1 MCVCLASRYPRCLG
15 APQAGGHHAPAAC
28 SPCRARPCPPPT
40 PQIPHQPRVSSSR
53 PFPAKPNI
61 GGGGAAAPPARSYPP
76 KMSLGFTGT
85 RGSAQG
91 LPGAPLSP
99 STSLPSQGARA
110 LPGAPK
116 FPSRGGAEAPPV
128 PAGLGEGLASRV
140 CSPQGLGGPHPR
152 GAAGRFL
159 RSRLWLR
166 AASRSPASSTTPFAS
181 SSSPLPLPRG
191 VHPGGASGAS
201 WPWVVGFLF
210 SVPCGCSACRAPASV
225 PPSSPLPSCPVL
237 GWRAR
242 VRASVPAPSLIT
254 IIIINNNKL
263 IIIIIKNKK
272 KTKPLSGKKPPGRR
286 PSGPEPRRALGVP
299 VGAVFVRGPVPGVFL
314 GGWWG
319 GTGLAEQGHGPK
331 PRPVLGKLG

>member
-15 APQAGGHHAPAAC
+15 APQAGGHRAPAAC

-128 PAGLGEGLASRV
+128 PAGLGEGLASHV
-140 CSPQGLGGPHPR
+140 CSPQGLGGATSPGRCRAFPQEQALAPR
-152 GAAGRFL
+152 REPEPGLKHNTILLLLRPPFL
-159 RSRLWLR
+159 CLVGCIRGGR
-166 AASRSPASSTTPFAS
+166 AAR
-181 SSSPLPLPRG
+181 RG
-191 VHPGGASGAS
+191 
-201 WPWVVGFLF
+201 
-210 SVPCGCSACRAPASV
+210 R
-225 PPSSPLPSCPVL
+225 
-237 GWRAR
+237 
-242 VRASVPAPSLIT
+242 
-254 IIIINNNKL
+254 
-263 IIIIIKNKK
+263 
-272 KTKPLSGKKPPGRR
+272 
-286 PSGPEPRRALGVP
+286 
-299 VGAVFVRGPVPGVFL
+299 
-314 GGWWG
+314 GWWVFYFCAVW
-319 GTGLAEQGHGPK
+319 L
-331 PRPVLGKLG
+331 